1 MGSISDN
8 ELVLLEYIPSNY
20 NYIFRENGY
29 LFLTYT
35 KDGTVN
41 GNKVTDFPYAHMF
54 SNIKEGMGLYISDIP
69 IVDGGYALTYGK
81 EKRDENELGRYLT
94 KFGV

>member
-8 ELVLLEYIPSNY
+8 ELVLLECIPSIY
-20 NYIFRENGY
+20 NYIFRENGH

-41 GNKVTDFPYAHMF
+41 GNKETDFPYAHMF
-54 SNIKEGMGLYISDIP
+54 SNIKEGMGLYIRDMLIE
-69 IVDGGYALTYGK
+69 DGGYALT
-81 EKRDENELGRYLT
+81 
-94 KFGV
+94 